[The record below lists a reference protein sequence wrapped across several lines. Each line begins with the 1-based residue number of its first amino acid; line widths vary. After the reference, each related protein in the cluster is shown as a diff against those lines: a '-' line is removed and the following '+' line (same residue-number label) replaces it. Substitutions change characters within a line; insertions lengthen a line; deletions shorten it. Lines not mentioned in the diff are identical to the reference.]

1 METTS
6 EANSRPAANQENAG
20 NAAKPTDQNL
30 GQTEPTAT
38 TGQGVISS
46 PESSTPAP
54 VQSVAKTQETPS
66 PEKNTPAE
74 SKRAVKSSASSN
86 KRAPVTPV
94 SKAPLEE
101 STAISTPP
109 PPVVELVAV
118 PDLTGTQLNVAKSIL
133 SLNGLKVGAV
143 STIPDPRNDGMV
155 MRQVPK
161 PGTQL
166 KKGSTVNL
174 ILGSK

>member
-1 METTS
+1 M
-6 EANSRPAANQENAG
+6 
-20 NAAKPTDQNL
+20 
-30 GQTEPTAT
+30 
-38 TGQGVISS
+38 
-46 PESSTPAP
+46 
-54 VQSVAKTQETPS
+54 
-66 PEKNTPAE
+66 
-74 SKRAVKSSASSN
+74 
-86 KRAPVTPV
+86 